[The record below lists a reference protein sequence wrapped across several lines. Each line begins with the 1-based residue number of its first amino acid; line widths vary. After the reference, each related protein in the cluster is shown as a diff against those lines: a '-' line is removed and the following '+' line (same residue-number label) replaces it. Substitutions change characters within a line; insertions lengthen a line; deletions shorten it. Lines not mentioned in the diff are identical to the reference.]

1 MRVMNTRGTSI
12 QLRLAAI
19 VLLFLMALPASASP
33 KAMPWMLED
42 WTGEAPHLAD
52 LGLRPQELA
61 RALDNRLLTFA
72 HPERSVSLPGANGP
86 RHFSNA
92 RFITTVARVDL
103 PVQTLRRKMRDF
115 SSYKTFFPMLT
126 GSDVVAMNGK
136 NQLVRFRI
144 EIPMPALASFVIDF
158 RFKQKLE
165 DDGSISGV
173 MIDGEAKS
181 LVAMIG
187 GMTDELKDQPVMTRW
202 EFLPVSKNQSL
213 LVFTYW
219 DRVDFKNYFSR
230 KLLEQYPELH
240 VVGPYMISAGAV
252 ESIRH
257 KYSIPVSNPVR
268 KGIPDWS
275 GLAYLQPYI
284 ERLSAFGYVGIL
296 EPEHVLSEMKMQ
308 KPLRYSV
315 LATRVSAPPA
325 QARGMMTDYP
335 ALPGV
340 MKELKGIEVNDRGRE
355 IDLDL
360 DIRFA
365 FMVIRF
371 SLDMGLRNTWASPER
386 LEFRRT
392 SGGLAR
398 LSGAAEWH
406 PLPDNPHSL
415 VLTTIAHE
423 VGDEAPLVLR
433 LAHRIVERIP
443 FAEALAGMGVQI
455 VVMERMKPWVE
466 KQAAGARQS
475 RP

>member
-1 MRVMNTRGTSI
+1 MRVMNIQVLPI
-12 QLRLAAI
+12 QLRLVAI
-19 VLLFLMALPASASP
+19 FLLCLIALPVSASQ
-33 KAMPWMLED
+33 KVRPWMLED

-52 LGLRPQELA
+52 LDLHPQELA

-72 HPERSVSLPGANGP
+72 HPERPVSLPGAHGL

-126 GSDVVAMNGK
+126 GSEVVAMNGK

-219 DRVDFKNYFSR
+219 DRVAFKNYFSR

-240 VVGPYMISAGAV
+240 VVGPYMVSAGAV

-257 KYSIPVSNPVR
+257 KYSIPVGNPVR
-268 KGIPDWS
+268 TGIPDWD
-275 GLAYLQPYI
+275 GLALLQSHI
-284 ERLSAFGYVGIL
+284 ERLSAFGHVGIL
-296 EPEHVLSEMKMQ
+296 EPEHALSEITRQ

-315 LATRVSAPPA
+315 LATRVMAPPA
-325 QARGMMTDYP
+325 RARGMMTDYP
-335 ALPGV
+335 DLPDV
-340 MKELKGIEVNDRGRE
+340 MKELKGIDINDRGRE
-355 IDLDL
+355 VDLDL

-371 SLDMGLRNTWASPER
+371 SLDMGLRNTWVSPER

-406 PLPDNPHSL
+406 LLPDSPHTL

-443 FAEALAGMGVQI
+443 FAEALASMGVQI
-455 VVMERMKPWVE
+455 VVMERMRPWVGA
-466 KQAAGARQS
+466 QAAGVGVVK
-475 RP
+475 P